1 MRQEPWMKQML
12 ESVSGLGETTL
23 ARAGM
28 AFGNPVL
35 PTNPE
40 LAVATAST
48 AVLPLAKIAG
58 AMAAPAALPPEIFFT
73 NSIF

>member
-1 MRQEPWMKQML
+1 ML
-12 ESVSGLGETTL
+12 ESVSGLDEATL

-40 LAVATAST
+40 LAVAAAST
-48 AVLPLAKIAG
+48 AVLPLAKIGG
-58 AMAAPAALPPEIFFT
+58 AMVAPAAPPPEFYQLDFF
-73 NSIF
+73 SILLCIVN